1 MEVIM
6 KKWLRRI
13 RDAVAMGLTWAVQ
26 WAVLAVLIGTITESL
41 SGYSIE
47 ENHLDPL
54 MALAMPGFIVGVI
67 FSTVLWFAERG
78 HRFDEVPL
86 PRLAAWGAVV
96 GLLMGVLPFA
106 LGTPTDKFPLWLVVV
121 IIVGSS
127 TLLSTVSAVG
137 SALLFRYFVRHK
149 IPVQA
154 EPEH

>member
-1 MEVIM
+1 M

-41 SGYSIE
+41 SGYSLEI
-47 ENHLDPL
+47 HLDPL
-54 MALAMPGFIVGVI
+54 MALAMPGFIFGVI
-67 FSTVLWFAERG
+67 FYTVIWFAEGSR
-78 HRFDEVPL
+78 RFDEL
-86 PRLAAWGAVV
+86 SLSRLAAWGAVV
-96 GLLMGVLPFA
+96 GLLLGVLSFA
-106 LGTPTDKFPLWLVVV
+106 LGTPSGRFPLWLVVV

-154 EPEH
+154 EPER